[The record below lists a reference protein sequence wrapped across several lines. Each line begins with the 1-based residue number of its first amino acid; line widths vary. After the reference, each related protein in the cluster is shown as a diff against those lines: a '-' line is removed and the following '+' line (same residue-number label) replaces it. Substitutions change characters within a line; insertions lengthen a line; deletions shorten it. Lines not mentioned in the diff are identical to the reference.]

1 MRSKLITVLMLGAA
15 LGAAPALGDGRG
27 HKHGHGHHAGYHYR
41 EPVRVVRYERYVEV
55 PPPRVYYPAYS
66 PRPVYV
72 HYDEPRRTGE
82 IMITTSS
89 SGSAERSCSARSS
102 ITPAVTDRRATGC

>member
-1 MRSKLITVLMLGAA
+1 MRSKLISVLVLGAA

-27 HKHGHGHHAGYHYR
+27 HKHGHRQHGYHYR

-55 PPPRVYYPAYS
+55 PPPRVYYGAYS

-72 HYDEPRRTGE
+72 HYDEPRRHRGDHDHDLIKWIGGAIVLGE
-82 IMITTSS
+82 IIHH
-89 SGSAERSCSARSS
+89 
-102 ITPAVTDRRATGC
+102 TGGH

>member
-15 LGAAPALGDGRG
+15 LGAAPALADDHG
-27 HKHGHGHHAGYHYR
+27 HKRGHGHRHAGYYYP

-72 HYDEPRRTGE
+72 HYDEPRHRGDHDHDLIKWIGGAIVLGE
-82 IMITTSS
+82 IIHH
-89 SGSAERSCSARSS
+89 
-102 ITPAVTDRRATGC
+102 TGGH

>member
-15 LGAAPALGDGRG
+15 LGAAPALAD
-27 HKHGHGHHAGYHYR
+27 GHGHKRGHGHRHAGYYYP

-55 PPPRVYYPAYS
+55 PPPRAYYPAYS

-72 HYDEPRRTGE
+72 HYDQPRHRGDHDHDLIKWIGGAIVLGE
-82 IMITTSS
+82 IIHH
-89 SGSAERSCSARSS
+89 
-102 ITPAVTDRRATGC
+102 TGGH